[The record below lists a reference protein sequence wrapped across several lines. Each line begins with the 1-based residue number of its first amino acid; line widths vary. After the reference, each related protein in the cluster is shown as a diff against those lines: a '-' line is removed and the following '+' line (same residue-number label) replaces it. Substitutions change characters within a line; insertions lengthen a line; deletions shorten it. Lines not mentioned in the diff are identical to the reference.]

1 MIYFFST
8 LSDTLTLLP
17 AILLTNFIYNS
28 NNPKR
33 KTILTILICAVM
45 SFVMTFCYTQENY
58 FYDRIALTLYTLR
71 YFTII
76 MAIYR
81 NLKWNYLYIAVL
93 CEYTISILNSSIA
106 NLFENFNN
114 IQFKLMMAIISIVFN
129 IIAIILICAF
139 RNKICTTVKLIRHL
153 VPKHLYILVWCAL
166 LCLSSLSTL
175 NNYPTSDIET
185 KGNIMNFIIVLF
197 TFITAWIIFS
207 LLVNVISKQYFS
219 NTLAMMQ
226 NQVDIQIRHYD
237 KLEKL
242 NNEMHSFKHD
252 YTNHLY
258 SLRSLIQMNEND
270 DAITYIDKLLNAKH
284 SSHTMFCTGNK
295 LADAILADKSDILP
309 EGIEI
314 EYQGIIPP
322 TLDNL
327 HLCVILTNALDNAI
341 EECSKLRSPGKI
353 KISAQEKQG
362 YFVMTMINPTVTNL
376 IFSDIPPTSKV
387 DKEHHGMGLTNIRN
401 VVKSYDGQMN
411 INCENNYFEL
421 SIALK
426 L

>member
-1 MIYFFST
+1 
-8 LSDTLTLLP
+8 
-17 AILLTNFIYNS
+17 
-28 NNPKR
+28 
-33 KTILTILICAVM
+33 
-45 SFVMTFCYTQENY
+45 
-58 FYDRIALTLYTLR
+58 
-71 YFTII
+71 
-76 MAIYR
+76 
-81 NLKWNYLYIAVL
+81 
-93 CEYTISILNSSIA
+93 
-106 NLFENFNN
+106 
-114 IQFKLMMAIISIVFN
+114 
-129 IIAIILICAF
+129 
-139 RNKICTTVKLIRHL
+139 
-153 VPKHLYILVWCAL
+153 
-166 LCLSSLSTL
+166 
-175 NNYPTSDIET
+175 
-185 KGNIMNFIIVLF
+185 
-197 TFITAWIIFS
+197 
-207 LLVNVISKQYFS
+207 
-219 NTLAMMQ
+219 MQ

-237 KLEKL
+237 KIEKL
-242 NNEMHSFKHD
+242 NNEMRCFKHD

-341 EECSKLRSPGKI
+341 EECSKLLSPGKI